1 MQAHFCLETLVMFH
15 VKHAMASVAM
25 GCLHTIMTERE
36 RVGLWHRHSPNIS
49 EVSAATIYLYIFIAE
64 PKRVGSEGA
73 NMQWHAHSPNTTM
86 VRCGEKNIMR
96 RFNGKTKNAGSG
108 PA

>member
-36 RVGLWHRHSPNIS
+36 HVGLWHSHSPNIS
-49 EVSAATIYLYIFIAE
+49 G
-64 PKRVGSEGA
+64 VGTAQYFDGMTDGKFLEGDA
-73 NMQWHAHSPNTTM
+73 
-86 VRCGEKNIMR
+86 
-96 RFNGKTKNAGSG
+96 
-108 PA
+108 